1 MDREAL
7 RLECLKA
14 AVNTGRPD
22 PVALARE
29 MFEFVTGATKPSEL
43 DKAVETARETLPE
56 KTAWDAFAE
65 SNRPAGSPPIADVV
79 GCNSAFDPGWV
90 DKLKADAAEP
100 EPRAQLDPHELTTR
114 RVGSFKDYTPDPPP
128 EG

>member
-14 AVNTGRPD
+14 AVNSGSTGPMA
-22 PVALARE
+22 VEIARQ

-43 DKAVETARETLPE
+43 DKAVETAREMLPV
-56 KTAWDAFAE
+56 KTAWDAYAE
-65 SNRPAGSPPIADVV
+65 SHRPAGSPPVADVV
-79 GCNSAFDPGWV
+79 GCDGAFDPGWV
-90 DKLKADAAEP
+90 DKLKSEAQAAVVGVVPP
-100 EPRAQLDPHELTTR
+100 EHR
-114 RVGSFKDYTPDPPP
+114 FKDYTPDPSP